1 MQNKIELGK
10 YGENIAVQYLKQKNY
25 KIITQNFRCKQGE
38 IDIIAEEKKNKE
50 IVFIE
55 VKTRTNL
62 NYGVASEAVNN
73 IKINHI
79 YKTAQYYILKN
90 KIQNKSNR
98 IDVIEIYITN
108 SKRLEK
114 NQKEL
119 LQAEMKNEKELE
131 NNQKELLQAEKQ
143 AEMQAKKGLEKNQ
156 KELKENQKKLEKE
169 SNKIIQN
176 PKKSIIINHIKNII

>member
-90 KIQNKSNR
+90 KIQNKSIR

-119 LQAEMKNEKELE
+119 L
-131 NNQKELLQAEKQ
+131 Q

-169 SNKIIQN
+169 SNKIVQN

>member
-90 KIQNKSNR
+90 KIQNKSIR

-119 LQAEMKNEKELE
+119 LQAEMQAEKELENNQKELE
-131 NNQKELLQAEKQ
+131 NNQKELLQDEKQ
-143 AEMQAKKGLEKNQ
+143 TEI
-156 KELKENQKKLEKE
+156 QKKKKFKKKE
-169 SNKIIQN
+169 
-176 PKKSIIINHIKNII
+176 

>member
-90 KIQNKSNR
+90 KIQNKSIR

-119 LQAEMKNEKELE
+119 LQAE
-131 NNQKELLQAEKQ
+131 KQ
-143 AEMQAKKGLEKNQ
+143 AEMQDKKGLEKNQ

-169 SNKIIQN
+169 SNKIVQN

>member
-10 YGENIAVQYLKQKNY
+10 YGETIATQYLKQKNY
-25 KIITQNFRCKQGE
+25 KIITKNFRCKQGE

-62 NYGVASEAVNN
+62 TYGTPSEAVNN

-90 KIQNKSNR
+90 KILNKSIR
-98 IDVIEIYITN
+98 IDVIEIYIQ
-108 SKRLEK
+108 KAQEK
-114 NQKEL
+114 ITINHL
-119 LQAEMKNEKELE
+119 
-131 NNQKELLQAEKQ
+131 
-143 AEMQAKKGLEKNQ
+143 
-156 KELKENQKKLEKE
+156 
-169 SNKIIQN
+169 
-176 PKKSIIINHIKNII
+176 KSII